1 MYHVG
6 TNKRSHDSAELIY
19 YGVAICSQDKPLES
33 VTISDVQRVTGI
45 ARTTFYRSFDNVLD
59 VLEWK
64 CDQYYQ
70 SFLASCPADVIEGLS
85 LRHPVFPPILSCSA
99 GQSRYSCS
107 CANLSISSRILRSR
121 SGTSYAGMSS
131 SR

>member
-45 ARTTFYRSFDNVLD
+45 ARTRIIS
-59 VLEWK
+59 
-64 CDQYYQ
+64 Q
-70 SFLASCPADVIEGLS
+70 PADAE
-85 LRHPVFPPILSCSA
+85 HPVL
-99 GQSRYSCS
+99 YE
-107 CANLSISSRILRSR
+107 
-121 SGTSYAGMSS
+121 
-131 SR
+131 